1 MSFCINCGKGLAPD
15 DMFCQSCGKPVVK
28 EETNQDVF
36 QTPKQSEQQ
45 AYQPPPQSVQKAY
58 QPTPQP
64 PPQQQYQQQHYQ
76 QPAKKKSK
84 LPVILIILFIILALG
99 GVGSYFAYKY
109 ITNKTSEAVEKL
121 NTKLEKEI
129 TKEIPKEIPKE
140 VPKENPKEEL
150 KKEDGNNLVEKKEE
164 PVTKTKSG
172 KTDCGYYPYLS
183 TRKISADEL
192 DGTPFEDLRLMRNE
206 IFMRHGLIFKSEDL
220 KKYFSQFPCYNPK
233 YDDVTSMLTE
243 IEKYNINI
251 IKGNEKR

>member
-28 EETNQDVF
+28 NETKEDVF
-36 QTPKQSEQQ
+36 QSPQQPIKQNNQ
-45 AYQPPPQSVQKAY
+45 A
-58 QPTPQP
+58 TPQ
-64 PPQQQYQQQHYQ
+64 QTVQ
-76 QPAKKKSK
+76 QPQYSQQPIKKSGGGK
-84 LPVILIILFIILALG
+84 MFIIIGIIVFLFLLIVG
-99 GVGSYFAYKY
+99 GGIAGYFY
-109 ITNKTSEAVEKL
+109 ISKKAETISEDLK
-121 NTKLEKEI
+121 KEI
-129 TKEIPKEIPKE
+129 TKEIPKDI
-140 VPKENPKEEL
+140 
-150 KKEDGNNLVEKKEE
+150 KKEE
-164 PVTKTKSG
+164 PKQNTVKEEIPDEEKTLDTKTTEKNVETPTNNLKKE

-206 IFMRHGLIFKSEDL
+206 IFMRHGLIFKSADL
-220 KKYFSQFPCYNPK
+220 KSYFSKFPCYNPR